1 MTQTGSVLPRHGVD
15 RRYLGVCLVGAVV
28 SAAATW
34 AVVVGRVPLDA
45 VPAAPLVAGAC
56 AILALEWLLAAV
68 IVAIA
73 LGRADA
79 APEPAAEPAAP
90 AALESAAREPA
101 APAALEPAAP
111 AAPEPPPVPAPVAL
125 PASMPAEVLPPR
137 PKPPAVVLPPR
148 PGPPAVV
155 EVTVASAEPEIA
167 VLQDRIG
174 QLTAALTLTAAA
186 EDLHHVGV
194 IVQQALTA
202 DLRLAE
208 QS

>member
-15 RRYLGVCLVGAVV
+15 RRYLGVCLVAPVV
-28 SAAATW
+28 SAAASW

-56 AILALEWLLAAV
+56 AILALEGPLTAV

-90 AALESAAREPA
+90 AALEPA
-101 APAALEPAAP
+101 APAAL
-111 AAPEPPPVPAPVAL
+111 EPPPVPAPVAL
-125 PASMPAEVLPPR
+125 PASVPAEVLPPR